1 MRILVTAASKHEATT
16 EIAETIGSVLRE
28 ADHVVD
34 VVPLD
39 EVTSVSDYDAV
50 VLGSA
55 VYAGR
60 WMDEA
65 KRLAERHRRELAA
78 IPLWLFSSGPIGDP
92 PKPGEDP
99 PDGARLLL
107 ELGGRGHQVF
117 AGRLDRG
124 RLNFVERSIV
134 GVVKAPD
141 GDYRDWEAIRAWAA
155 GIAAALSRPREVVGA
170 A

>member
-1 MRILVTAASKHEATT
+1 MRILVTAASKHGATT

-34 VVPLD
+34 VVSPD
-39 EVTSVSDYDAV
+39 EVTSVSDYEAA

-92 PKPGEDP
+92 PKPDEEP
-99 PDGARLLL
+99 PDGTRLLA
-107 ELGGRGHQVF
+107 ELGAREHRVL
-117 AGRLDRG
+117 AGRLDRSG
-124 RLNFVERSIV
+124 LNIVERSIV

-141 GDYRDWEAIRAWAA
+141 GDYRDWDAIRAWAA
-155 GIAAALSRPREVVGA
+155 AIAAALALPREVVGVA
-170 A
+170 